1 MNDIV
6 EKAWIELAKE
16 SVFFSYI
23 RMHFENISTENIRTT
38 KLSITSS
45 GNFRLLYNPRRLN
58 SYGIRFT
65 KALIKHEIY
74 HIIFG
79 HIFIKQPK
87 KREKG
92 IWGLAMDASINQYIK
107 ELDALSEPLDVFL
120 LEGHGTDNETL
131 FVTAPI
137 NMLNKTAEEYFKYA
151 MDIIEKSNF
160 IDMEEIADSSP
171 DSHEFESE
179 LPEEITFDII
189 SEVVSQAYDKS
200 AGNEPNGVEL
210 AISIMA
216 KKNKFNWKTL
226 IRRFFGSSV
235 IVDKYRTQMRPNR
248 RYDDQPGW
256 RTERGPKIAVIVDTS
271 GSIIEEE
278 FNDFFSEIEDIARIS
293 GGKISLIQADEN
305 VQSVLQYSK
314 GKWRDTVLKGKGS
327 TDLQPAVDYVEENLR
342 PEGIVVFTD
351 GWVEVPNIS
360 RRCFFVLSKKHNPE
374 FFSQVIDIYGNKKI
388 VTL

>member
-1 MNDIV
+1 MKDIV

-23 RMHFENISTENIRTT
+23 RMHFENIPTENIRTT

-45 GNFRLLYNPRRLN
+45 GNFRLLYNPRRLK

-79 HIFIKQPK
+79 HIFIKPK

-107 ELDALSEPLDVFL
+107 ELDSLSEPLDVFL

-137 NMLNKTAEEYFKYA
+137 NMLNKTAEEYFTYA

-160 IDMEEIADSSP
+160 IDMEEVNDSSP

-189 SEVVSQAYDKS
+189 SEVVTQAYDKS
-200 AGNEPNGVEL
+200 AGNEPNGIEL

-216 KKNKFNWKTL
+216 KKNKFDWKTL

-278 FNDFFSEIEDIARIS
+278 FNDFFSEIEDIARVS

-342 PEGIVVFTD
+342 PEGIIVFTD
-351 GWVEVPNIS
+351 GWVEVPNIN